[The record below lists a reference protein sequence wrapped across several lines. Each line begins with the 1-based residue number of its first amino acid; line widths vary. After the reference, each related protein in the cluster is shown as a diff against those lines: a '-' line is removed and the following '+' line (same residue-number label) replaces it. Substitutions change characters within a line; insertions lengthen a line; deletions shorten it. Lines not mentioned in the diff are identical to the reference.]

1 MRNYGYILNKTINI
15 KPDFVRA
22 FPLQAIFITLSSGLR
37 KSNRNSRQNIM
48 ALINEHYLKL
58 QAGYL
63 FPEIGR
69 RVSEFVA
76 ANPDK
81 KVIKMGIG
89 DVTKPLAPSIIRA
102 FHEGVD
108 EMGDTETFRGYGPE
122 QGYGF
127 LREAIAKNSYQEKGV
142 DINAGEIFIS
152 DGSKC
157 DTGNIQEIFGH
168 DNKIGICD
176 PVYPV
181 YADTTVMAGKTGA
194 CQANGYYD
202 GIIYMP
208 CTEENGFIPDLP
220 VEVPNLIFLCYPNNP
235 TGTVATKGELKKWVD
250 YAVANKSIILF
261 DAAYEAFIQDEE
273 IPHSI
278 YEIEG
283 AKSVAIEFR
292 SFSKTAG
299 FTGTRCAFTVI
310 PDELMAYD
318 SEGKP
323 HQVKKL
329 WNRRQSTK
337 FNGVSYPVQKAA
349 AAVFSEKGKEEVQE
363 IIAYYLENARIMKE
377 SLAEAGYKVFG
388 GVNSPYI
395 WAKTKNGMRS
405 WAFFDILLNEA
416 NVVGTPGSGFGPS
429 GEGYF
434 RFSAFANRDNVL
446 EALNRIKSLL

>member
-1 MRNYGYILNKTINI
+1 
-15 KPDFVRA
+15 
-22 FPLQAIFITLSSGLR
+22 
-37 KSNRNSRQNIM
+37 M
-48 ALINEHYLKL
+48 ALINESYLKL

-69 RVSEFVA
+69 RVSEFMA
-76 ANPDK
+76 ENPDK

-89 DVTKPLAPSIIRA
+89 DVTQPLVPSVVKA

-108 EMGDTETFRGYGPE
+108 EMAKSESFKGYGPE
-122 QGYGF
+122 QGYAF
-127 LREAIAKNSYQEKGV
+127 LREAIAANSYQANGV
-142 DINAGEIFIS
+142 DISADEIFIS

-157 DTGNIQEIFGH
+157 DTGNIQEIFGNE
-168 DNKIGICD
+168 NKIAICD

-181 YADTTVMAGKTGA
+181 YADTTVMSGKTGS

-208 CTEENGFIPDLP
+208 CTKENGFIPELP
-220 VEVPNLIFLCYPNNP
+220 TETPDLIFLCYPNNP
-235 TGTVATKGELKKWVD
+235 TGTVASKEELKKWVD
-250 YAVANKSIILF
+250 YATENKAIILY
-261 DAAYEAFIQDEE
+261 DAAYEAFITEDG

-283 AKSVAIEFR
+283 AKKVAIEFR

-310 PDELMAYD
+310 PEELVAYD
-318 SEGKP
+318 KNGKEYP
-323 HQVKKL
+323 VKPL

-349 AAVFSEKGKEEVQE
+349 ASIFTEEGKKEVANV
-363 IIAYYLENARIMKE
+363 IAYYLENAKIMRE
-377 SLAEAGYKVFG
+377 SLAEIGYEVFG
-388 GVNSPYI
+388 GVNAPYV
-395 WAKTKNGMRS
+395 WVKTKNGMTS
-405 WAFFDILLNEA
+405 WDFFDKVLNEA
-416 NVVGTPGSGFGPS
+416 NVVGTPGSGFGPA

-434 RFSAFANRDNVL
+434 RFSAFADRENVL
-446 EALNRIKSLL
+446 EAMERVKNLK